1 MFEIYFDLI
10 EDYFLLY
17 NSFTLLEYINI
28 CQINFELFQ
37 FLLDLLKKSN
47 FFTGPEQRGS
57 SN

>member
-28 CQINFELFQ
+28 CQN
-37 FLLDLLKKSN
+37 
-47 FFTGPEQRGS
+47 
-57 SN
+57 